1 MINVRNDHAA
11 GGMLSWSVLFNGHDG
26 FLTER
31 FERLLQAFVVEILV
45 VTGGKSGV
53 IERVSCKHLRSRVHR
68 TLEVQYIVLF
78 CKCNQQND
86 TEIKAR

>member
-45 VTGGKSGV
+45 VTGSEPGV
-53 IERVSCKHLRSRVHR
+53 VKGFCCKHLRSRVHR
-68 TLEVQYIVLF
+68 VLEAQYSY
-78 CKCNQQND
+78 
-86 TEIKAR
+86 